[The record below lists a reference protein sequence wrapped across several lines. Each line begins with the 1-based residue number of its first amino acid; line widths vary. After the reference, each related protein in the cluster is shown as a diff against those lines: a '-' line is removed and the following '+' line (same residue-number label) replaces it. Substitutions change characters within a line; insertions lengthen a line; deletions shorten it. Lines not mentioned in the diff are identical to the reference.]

1 MLSINQSRAGLPPS
15 GNQTADL
22 VQHCTFLDL
31 EADVSWYKREIAI
44 LLITANAVTST
55 TAITFNIFVLCAII
69 RTPALHS
76 PKNGLLCSLITS
88 DLFVGLF
95 SQTSFMVKVG
105 FGNVNLSRA
114 CFLWFMSE
122 TFGAIGAGATFL
134 NLFCLSVERY
144 TCLMYPLRYE
154 AIVTKNRV
162 LFVVLS
168 CWIFTSSSALSR
180 FVESGLGLLAHVI
193 IPLLLVLN
201 CYLHLRILLL
211 ARHHKKAIRDI
222 NRNVTSNQV
231 RNLEV
236 TSRAKSALTMTYLF
250 ALYLICYTPLFWCF
264 VAITI
269 EGKITTNLHVI
280 LGVAATIVYI
290 NSSLNPIFYCCRM
303 REIRRAVFRL
313 LKSCK
318 GSR

>member
-105 FGNVNLSRA
+105 VWKRESFQSL
-114 CFLWFMSE
+114 L
-122 TFGAIGAGATFL
+122 
-134 NLFCLSVERY
+134 
-144 TCLMYPLRYE
+144 P
-154 AIVTKNRV
+154 
-162 LFVVLS
+162 VV
-168 CWIFTSSSALSR
+168 
-180 FVESGLGLLAHVI
+180 HV
-193 IPLLLVLN
+193 
-201 CYLHLRILLL
+201 
-211 ARHHKKAIRDI
+211 
-222 NRNVTSNQV
+222 
-231 RNLEV
+231 
-236 TSRAKSALTMTYLF
+236 
-250 ALYLICYTPLFWCF
+250 
-264 VAITI
+264 
-269 EGKITTNLHVI
+269 
-280 LGVAATIVYI
+280 
-290 NSSLNPIFYCCRM
+290 
-303 REIRRAVFRL
+303 
-313 LKSCK
+313 
-318 GSR
+318 

>member
-122 TFGAIGAGATFL
+122 TFGA
-134 NLFCLSVERY
+134 
-144 TCLMYPLRYE
+144 M
-154 AIVTKNRV
+154 
-162 LFVVLS
+162 
-168 CWIFTSSSALSR
+168 
-180 FVESGLGLLAHVI
+180 GLV
-193 IPLLLVLN
+193 
-201 CYLHLRILLL
+201 
-211 ARHHKKAIRDI
+211 RH
-222 NRNVTSNQV
+222 
-231 RNLEV
+231 
-236 TSRAKSALTMTYLF
+236 F
-250 ALYLICYTPLFWCF
+250 
-264 VAITI
+264 
-269 EGKITTNLHVI
+269 
-280 LGVAATIVYI
+280 
-290 NSSLNPIFYCCRM
+290 
-303 REIRRAVFRL
+303 
-313 LKSCK
+313 
-318 GSR
+318 